1 MLHSKFRISSNWRGH
16 KNMIYPN
23 GAKTECAMQEFA
35 GEAEIKGKGK
45 QRKIVG
51 G

>member
-1 MLHSKFRISSNWRGH
+1 
-16 KNMIYPN
+16 MIYPN
-23 GAKTECAMQEFA
+23 GAKMECAMQEFA
-35 GEAEIKGKGK
+35 GEADSEGKGK